1 MKDREHR
8 QKLLIK
14 KAIDEYVKKGEYKLA
29 IEECKKYL
37 SLPGILSKDYLE
49 TKKRMAD
56 LYEKIKDY
64 NNMIKEYLEITDIYL
79 KEGFASKA
87 PPLLR
92 KAITLS
98 PQNEKVL
105 EKMAEVYQTMGWKS
119 EMAKTYL
126 LLIDL
131 YASKKEH
138 YKAVETYK
146 KLIEIDPGNLQNR
159 LKFTEYLLHIGYT
172 DEAKEELNILLEK
185 LKASEDK
192 RLILPLFKKAPN
204 LFPYDSLKLVA
215 EGYYSAGEYK
225 AGINVLKLYIDKT
238 GRKAEA
244 DVFELLAQGFKSL
257 GDKEKYHIALKKLV
271 DIYKRE
277 KNNKK
282 LRDVYQSILEID
294 PENEEAKAFLART
307 ETEKEEDTYLRPP
320 SLIKSDALSMALTK
334 LEIYLKFPFKGYKE
348 KAEEILRNIDILSVD
363 DELYLERIM
372 KICEKL
378 ERKEL
383 FSLAAYKLAQ
393 KWEEKGNRENALKY
407 LNLSLSA
414 WAENTL
420 AQELF
425 SKIAPQ
431 KELPAEEEI
440 VTEVEIEEAPEAER
454 ELRIEMEA
462 REKEVETQEEEELKV
477 TSVEEIRDGE
487 YDLEQALMHAEELS
501 SEEKPREEIIIEPPK
516 PEDEIKAEIPEE
528 KEEIKIELPEYR
540 ETMEEVKIEMPE
552 YRETP
557 QEEIKVELPE
567 EFEIPKE
574 EKVYEEIH
582 FKEEEKQEF
591 LEKDLHKEF
600 AEIPLKEEEKQ
611 DISIIDSLIKDAEF
625 FKEIG
630 DIETLKE
637 TCREILKIDP
647 NNSFAIDLLKEIET
661 ETKPVEI
668 PQEVIKEVE
677 KEEEEELFKE
687 VLEEFKKRV
696 NEVYSQE
703 DTATHYELGH
713 AYMEMGLWDEAIRE
727 FTISASDPSK
737 RGTSYSLI
745 ARCYARKG
753 DVKKALE
760 FASKAFSEKID
771 DEGKAMIKKELGE
784 MMMKKGEI
792 GEALNY
798 YKEALSLL
806 SQSDDEFRKKEKAEI
821 EKVIA
826 ELEGRR
832 KEEVVEE
839 PLAEVKDITAA
850 RRKKKIH
857 YM

>member
-1 MKDREHR
+1 MKDKEHR

-14 KAIDEYVKKGEYKLA
+14 KAIDEYIKRGDYKLA

-49 TKKRMAD
+49 TKKKMAD
-56 LYEKIKDY
+56 LYEKLKDY
-64 NNMIKEYLEITDIYL
+64 NNMIKEYLEITDIYI

-92 KAITLS
+92 KAITVS
-98 PQNEKVL
+98 PENEKVL

-126 LLIDL
+126 ELINL
-131 YASKKEH
+131 YANKKEH
-138 YKAVETYK
+138 YKAVDTYK

-159 LKFTEYLLHIGYT
+159 LKFIEYLLHIGYT

-185 LKASEDK
+185 LKTSEDK
-192 RLILPLFKKAPN
+192 RLILPLFKRAPN
-204 LFPYDSLKLVA
+204 LFPDESLKLVA
-215 EGYYSAGEYK
+215 EGFYSNGEFK
-225 AGINVLKLYIDKT
+225 TGINVIKLYMDKT
-238 GRKAEA
+238 GKKEEA
-244 DVFELLAQGFKSL
+244 DIFELLAYGFRSL
-257 GDKEKYHIALKKLV
+257 GDKEKHLIALKKLL
-271 DIYKRE
+271 DIYKKER
-277 KNNKK
+277 NTKK
-282 LRDVYQSILEID
+282 LRDVYQRILEIE
-294 PENEEAKAFLART
+294 PENEEAKAFLAKT
-307 ETEKEEDTYLRPP
+307 ETEKEDETSLRPP

-348 KAEEILRNIDILSVD
+348 KTEEILRNIDILSIE

-425 SKIAPQ
+425 SKISPQ
-431 KELPAEEEI
+431 KEVPSEEEEI
-440 VTEVEIEEAPEAER
+440 VTEVEIEEVPKE
-454 ELRIEMEA
+454 
-462 REKEVETQEEEELKV
+462 EKEVWIETKPPEEKVEIEEELKV
-477 TSVEEIRDGE
+477 TSVEEIKDGE
-487 YDLEQALMHAEELS
+487 YDLEQALIHSEELS
-501 SEEKPREEIIIEPPK
+501 PEEKPREEVIIEQPK
-516 PEDEIKAEIPEE
+516 YE
-528 KEEIKIELPEYR
+528 EEIKVEMPEYR
-540 ETMEEVKIEMPE
+540 ESVEEEIKIEMPE
-552 YRETP
+552 YRETSH
-557 QEEIKVELPE
+557 EEIKIELPE
-567 EFEIPKE
+567 KFEIP
-574 EKVYEEIH
+574 
-582 FKEEEKQEF
+582 EEEKIYE
-591 LEKDLHKEF
+591 
-600 AEIPLKEEEKQ
+600 EIPLKEEEKP
-611 DISIIDSLIKDAEF
+611 DASLIDSLVKDAQF

-637 TCREILKIDP
+637 TCKEILKIDP
-647 NNSFAIDLLKEIET
+647 NNPFAIELLKEIET
-661 ETKPVEI
+661 EAKPAE
-668 PQEVIKEVE
+668 PPHEVIKEAE
-677 KEEEEELFKE
+677 KGEEEELFKE

-696 NEVYSQE
+696 DEVYSPE

-737 RGTSYSLI
+737 RGTAYSLI
-745 ARCYARKG
+745 ARCYAKKG
-753 DVKKALE
+753 DIQRALE

-784 MMMKKGEI
+784 MMMKRGEI
-792 GEALNY
+792 AEALNY

-806 SQSDDEFRKKEKAEI
+806 SKTEDEFRKKEKGEI
-821 EKVIA
+821 EKIIG

-832 KEEVVEE
+832 KEEVPEE
-839 PLAEVKDITAA
+839 PLAEVKDITSA